1 MSAAGTEILRAEG
14 ICKSYDG
21 RAIIRDVSLRL
32 DQGELVCLLGV
43 SGAGKTTLFHSL
55 SGLEKPEAGRVLLC
69 GEDITG
75 RPGKISYMLQKDLLM
90 PYRTVLDNIALPLII
105 KGAPKKE
112 ARRKAL
118 EHFAEF
124 GLSGTEK
131 QYPAQLSGWMRQ
143 RAALLRTYLCSEG
156 AALLDEP
163 FSALDALTKASIHRW
178 YLEVMEQ
185 IELSTLFMTH
195 DIDEAIL
202 LSDRIYLLSG
212 KPGHITAELN
222 LHKESR
228 PRGDFTLTS
237 QFLEYKKEI
246 LSLLQF

>member
-1 MSAAGTEILRAEG
+1 MSKLEAVSITKSFGDNTILQ
-14 ICKSYDG
+14 
-21 RAIIRDVSLRL
+21 DVSLRL
-32 DQGELVCLLGV
+32 EPREIVCLLGV
-43 SGAGKTTLFHSL
+43 SGGGKTTLFNVL
-55 SGLEKPEAGRVLLC
+55 SGLTLPDRGQVFLDGR
-69 GEDITG
+69 EITG
-75 RPGKISYMLQKDLLM
+75 KAGHISYMLQKDLLM

-124 GLSGTEK
+124 GLSGTE
-131 QYPAQLSGWMRQ
+131 
-143 RAALLRTYLCSEG
+143 
-156 AALLDEP
+156 P

-185 IELSTLFMTH
+185 IELSTLFITH

-228 PRGDFTLTS
+228 PRGDFALTS